1 MGLISKLFA
10 KGMSS
15 KLKNDSDLQNA
26 VEKTEKSMKDTRD
39 KVEKRA
45 GGDKE
50 KIKKLVSPRVRKA
63 LGFDY

>member
-26 VEKTEKSMKDTRD
+26 IEKAEKNMQDARD
-39 KVEKRA
+39 KIEKHSD
-45 GGDKE
+45 GDKE
-50 KIKKLVSPRVRKA
+50 SVKQNIHPDVRKA